1 MSRFFQAPRYAATS
15 YTIENLGLYSGAT
28 FSGELTIEPEGHD
41 SGDWYIL
48 GAVADDPEDENK
60 IIYFDANTNADTFK
74 AICASVYSNVDLCM
88 AIGDEA
94 RED

>member
-1 MSRFFQAPRYAATS
+1 MSRHFQAPRYAAIS
-15 YTIENLGLYSGAT
+15 YTIDNLALDKGAT
-28 FSGELTIEPEGHD
+28 FSGELSIEPEGEN
-41 SGDWYIL
+41 SGDWYIW
-48 GAVADDPEDENK
+48 GACSDDPEDENK